1 MFEQYIVNEY
11 ARTSIIFIGAFLII
25 SLALILLQKLL
36 LKLTN
41 KTKTDIDDRL
51 LSKTFKPLILLSLFF
66 AFRISII
73 ELTLDEMMM
82 TLSIRII
89 HSLIAIVIAYII
101 YVTFDLVILTWFKY
115 IARKTKSRLDHTVL
129 TLFSSTI
136 NVSVVI
142 IIFLYILSLWGV
154 EIGPLLAGLGIAGIA
169 IALGLQPIL
178 GNIFSGAS
186 IVLDQSVRV
195 GDLVYID
202 KTTGGKIEKIGFRST
217 KIKTF
222 DNEYLIVPNS
232 KLAESNIQNVALP
245 EPRTRV
251 VLPFGVA
258 YGSDIEKVKKIV
270 LDEIKKSKNIE
281 FKPDEPVV
289 RFLEMGDSSLNFKAY
304 FYIDTFDNRLDTMD
318 EVYTRIY
325 NSFKKEKIEIP
336 FPQMDVHMKK

>member
-51 LSKTFKPLILLSLFF
+51 LSKTFKPLILLSL
-66 AFRISII
+66 
-73 ELTLDEMMM
+73 
-82 TLSIRII
+82 
-89 HSLIAIVIAYII
+89 
-101 YVTFDLVILTWFKY
+101 FKY

-245 EPRTRV
+245 EPKTRV

-258 YGSDIEKVKKIV
+258 YGSDVDKVKKIV

-281 FKPDEPVV
+281 FDPEPTV
-289 RFLEMGDSSLNFKAY
+289 RFLEMGNSSLNFKAY
-304 FYIDTFDNRLDTMD
+304 FYVNTFDNRIDAMD